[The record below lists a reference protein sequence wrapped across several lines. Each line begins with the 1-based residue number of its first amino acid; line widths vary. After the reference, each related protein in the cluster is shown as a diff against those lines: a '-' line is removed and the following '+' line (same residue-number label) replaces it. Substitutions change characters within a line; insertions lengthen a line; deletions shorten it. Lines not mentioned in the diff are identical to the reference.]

1 MLSKYLD
8 IINLIRRKLTKMIT
22 DQDRSAIE
30 YSIKNGRV
38 PLGRTFYGVILFG
51 TEKELIAM
59 RKEEL
64 LSEYM
69 RSEKFNT

>member
-1 MLSKYLD
+1 
-8 IINLIRRKLTKMIT
+8 MIT